1 MNWSSIIANFQTF
14 NLADLLD
21 VLVVTFVIYQILGIV
36 SRTRAG
42 QLARGALVVALI
54 YLIATTANMRT
65 VTWIM
70 DSLLQ
75 VGLLTLVVVFQP
87 EIRRALERMGQTDQ
101 WFLKFFR
108 VRHVDPATRGSW
120 RSAIIA
126 ICDAAERFSETKT
139 GALIVLE
146 RRTDLS
152 EIERTGT
159 PVDCEVNPEVLG
171 TIFYEGTPLHDGAA
185 IIEDGRIKAAGCV
198 LPLSNNLDLGK
209 DMGTRHRACLG
220 IAENS
225 DAIAIVVSEETGI
238 ISMAKNGVL
247 IRHFDRQTLY
257 TRLVDEMIPK
267 ETATEK
273 SRGFDTIKGQVAV
286 PDGLEEEGGGG
297 KMSPVKKPARPEG
310 GQNRSPLEDRRF
322 RLALAVLLAVLL
334 WVAVTTVVQPGTT
347 ITLHNVPVDYTY
359 ESSVY
364 TSRGLSVVEAPDRTV
379 SLTISGDGYTIGQLG
394 SEDFVVYPD
403 CSSVRSSGAKTLQL
417 RVRCINSAVAGN
429 ISVSIADANSTVD
442 IVFDV
447 VEEKTLPS
455 R

>member
-14 NLADLLD
+14 NLADMLD
-21 VLVVTFVIYQILGIV
+21 VLVVTFVVYQILGIV

-42 QLARGALVVALI
+42 QLTRGALVVVVF
-54 YLIATTANMRT
+54 YVIATSAHMRT

-70 DSLLQ
+70 DALLQ
-75 VGLLTLVVVFQP
+75 VGLLTLVVIFQP

-108 VRHVDPATRGSW
+108 VRHIDPATRGSW

-209 DMGTRHRACLG
+209 DLGTRHRACLG

-267 ETATEK
+267 EAGAEK
-273 SRGFDTIKGQVAV
+273 SSGLDAIKGQVLSLM
-286 PDGLEEEGGGG
+286 DWRKKEGEG
-297 KMSPVKKPARPEG
+297 K
-310 GQNRSPLEDRRF
+310 
-322 RLALAVLLAVLL
+322 
-334 WVAVTTVVQPGTT
+334 
-347 ITLHNVPVDYTY
+347 
-359 ESSVY
+359 
-364 TSRGLSVVEAPDRTV
+364 
-379 SLTISGDGYTIGQLG
+379 
-394 SEDFVVYPD
+394 
-403 CSSVRSSGAKTLQL
+403 
-417 RVRCINSAVAGN
+417 
-429 ISVSIADANSTVD
+429 
-442 IVFDV
+442 
-447 VEEKTLPS
+447 
-455 R
+455 

>member
-54 YLIATTANMRT
+54 YVIATTANMRT

-185 IIEDGRIKAAGCV
+185 II
-198 LPLSNNLDLGK
+198 GK

-267 ETATEK
+267 EAAAEK
-273 SRGFDTIKGQVAV
+273 SRGLDTIRGQVLSLM
-286 PDGLEEEGGGG
+286 DWRKKEG
-297 KMSPVKKPARPEG
+297 
-310 GQNRSPLEDRRF
+310 
-322 RLALAVLLAVLL
+322 
-334 WVAVTTVVQPGTT
+334 
-347 ITLHNVPVDYTY
+347 
-359 ESSVY
+359 
-364 TSRGLSVVEAPDRTV
+364 
-379 SLTISGDGYTIGQLG
+379 
-394 SEDFVVYPD
+394 
-403 CSSVRSSGAKTLQL
+403 
-417 RVRCINSAVAGN
+417 
-429 ISVSIADANSTVD
+429 
-442 IVFDV
+442 
-447 VEEKTLPS
+447 EEK
-455 R
+455 